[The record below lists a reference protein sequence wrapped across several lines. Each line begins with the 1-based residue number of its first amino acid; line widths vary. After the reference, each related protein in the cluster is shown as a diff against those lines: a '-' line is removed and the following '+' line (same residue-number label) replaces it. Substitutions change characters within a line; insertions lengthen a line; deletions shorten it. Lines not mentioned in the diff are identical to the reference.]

1 MKKKISDIISIKRVS
16 LGQESAKSV
25 PDDYCDGL
33 EEKFPILL
41 MVAGV
46 PYCALCPT
54 CRQSVGNMIEKCR
67 CGQKLSWDVEE
78 RFVYGARM
86 AKERQCAVSEV
97 DGWCGIEHY
106 QNAPE
111 MMKARNIY
119 RHDVKGIPFF
129 STKKEPP
136 EIED

>member
-1 MKKKISDIISIKRVS
+1 MKKKISDIVKIKIETME
-16 LGQESAKSV
+16 QESTKYV

-54 CRQSVGNMIEKCR
+54 CHQSVGNMIEKCK
-67 CGQKLSWDVEE
+67 CGQKLSWDEKK
-78 RFVYGARM
+78 RFSYGARM
-86 AKERQCAVSEV
+86 AKEKQCAVSEV
-97 DGWCGIEHY
+97 DGFCGIEHY